1 MILVTGATGT
11 VGRHVV
17 AVLKAEGREARAL
30 VRDPAAAPG
39 IESPRMSALV
49 GDLGRAVDRAAAL
62 VGVTEIICCH
72 SALFNHDQQTV
83 AAIDGT
89 ATEELFREA
98 AAAGVRH
105 VTFLSHVGCNRPGH
119 AGLLKAKRRAEETLM
134 AQAVMDYTILRL
146 SPLMSSLRRL
156 PGLTDDAT
164 MLQFGDG
171 EALLSPVSPRDV
183 ARLACRCGRIES
195 LRGEVL
201 EVGGPETYTWRE
213 LPALI
218 ERATQTR
225 LTCWRLPL
233 FVLSIAR
240 ILVGLFRP
248 AAATVLEHL
257 EQLYREDYTADPGRV
272 GTIFGTGLEDL
283 VTWLRERDA
292 APVVTAG
299 DLDHPPARSVEPT
312 APEPAA
318 VEVEAPARATEW
330 LREPAEEQPDDSPAR
345 VIEPPAAE
353 PEPEPTVIDADA
365 EAAPVVAPPEPVAD
379 SEPEPV
385 PEPEPEEGEEPAP
398 EEPEPAE
405 EPEPDEPEPDAPAEP
420 WGRHTTVEPV
430 PEPAPEDTSRRPP
443 VERPAEST
451 SRVIDL
457 DP

>member
-1 MILVTGATGT
+1 MILVTGATGS

-17 AVLKAEGREARAL
+17 AILKAEGREARAL
-30 VRDPAAAPG
+30 VRDPAAVPG

-49 GDLGRAVDRAAAL
+49 GDLSRAVDRAAAL
-62 VGVTEIICCH
+62 VGVTEIVCCH
-72 SALFNHDQQTV
+72 SALFNRDQQTV

-119 AGLLKAKRRAEETLM
+119 AGLLKAKRRAEEALL

-146 SPLMSSLRRL
+146 SPLMSALRRL

-183 ARLACRCGRIES
+183 ARLACRCSRIES

-218 ERATQTR
+218 ERATQSH
-225 LTCWRLPL
+225 LACWRLPL
-233 FVLSIAR
+233 FVLSFAR

-257 EQLYREDYTADPGRV
+257 EQLYREDFTADPGRV

-292 APVVTAG
+292 APVVT

-345 VIEPPAAE
+345 VIEPPAAA
-353 PEPEPTVIDADA
+353 PAVIDADA
-365 EAAPVVAPPEPVAD
+365 EAAPVVASPEPVTDDEPEPVA
-379 SEPEPV
+379 EPEPAEGE
-385 PEPEPEEGEEPAP
+385 EPEPEEPQA
-398 EEPEPAE
+398 AE
-405 EPEPDEPEPDAPAEP
+405 EPEPDETDPDEPTEP
-420 WGRHTTVEPV
+420 WGRHTSVEPR
-430 PEPAPEDTSRRPP
+430 PEPAPEDPSRRPP
-443 VERPAEST
+443 VERRAEAT

-457 DP
+457 DN